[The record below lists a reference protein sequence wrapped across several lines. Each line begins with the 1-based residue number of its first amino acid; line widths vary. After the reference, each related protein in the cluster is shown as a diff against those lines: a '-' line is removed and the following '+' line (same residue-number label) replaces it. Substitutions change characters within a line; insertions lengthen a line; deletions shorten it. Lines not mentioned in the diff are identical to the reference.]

1 MKKIFN
7 TAYKNTMR
15 LRLTALCMIGVVA
28 IILMQSCTSQKT
40 EYNIPVSKSAIV
52 NNNKPY
58 KETLQY
64 PFDDKGVD
72 LNVSLSFNE
81 VENILTLS
89 VVGSRQL
96 MVFRQDVFYSTVF
109 RHPVFRART
118 LAPSKLPYPVLV
130 QPNLKVT
137 LSKNVWKSFNP
148 KRRQHLFNNWLVG
161 VSPELKAL
169 TPSITT
175 DGYPEATLIVDSI
188 VQRFSVDPKA
198 TKASFTLRNF
208 FVIDKDGMPISTLQQ
223 KRNSSKSLNYKVV
236 YEKDLNLTFNV
247 EIQRDP
253 CFGKDSL
260 ICAASA
266 KIEDIK
272 KAYTNLREACPDG
285 VVHTTEELGIFN
297 QHRKFLLS
305 QFPCIADSSDCT
317 QLQNEYTKYN
327 AYVDSIKNA
336 PCMYVKPLSGVDVEG
351 DGWSTIGLRASYI
364 LDAAHRLD
372 NIVAQMMVSNDAAQ
386 IHDLAKSGN
395 TIIATITKA
404 VREKGL
410 INEEQKSAYGI
421 FLKARSYFRSAVL
434 KQ

>member
-1 MKKIFN
+1 M
-7 TAYKNTMR
+7 MR
-15 LRLTALCMIGVVA
+15 G
-28 IILMQSCTSQKT
+28 IILCVIGFATVILIQSCASQKT
-40 EYNIPVSKSAIV
+40 DSKTPTPPRSIV
-52 NNNKPY
+52 VNTNKPY
-58 KETLQY
+58 KETLQF
-64 PFDDKGVD
+64 PFDDKGLD

-89 VVGSRQL
+89 VVGTRQL
-96 MVFRQDVFYSTVF
+96 MVFRQDVFYDKVF
-109 RHPVFRART
+109 RHPIFRSRT

-130 QPNLKVT
+130 QPKLKVT
-137 LSKNVWKSFNP
+137 LSKNVWNSFNP
-148 KRRQHLFNNWLVG
+148 KRKQHLFNNWLVG
-161 VSPELKAL
+161 VSPELNAII
-169 TPSITT
+169 PSVTT
-175 DGYPEATLIVDSI
+175 DSYPESTLIVDSI

-198 TKASFTLRNF
+198 TKASFTLRNI
-208 FVIDKDGMPISTLQQ
+208 FVIDKDGMPVSTLQQ
-223 KRNSSKSLNYKVV
+223 KRNPSKSLNYKIV

-260 ICAASA
+260 IDVTSA
-266 KIEDIK
+266 RIEEIR
-272 KAYTNLREACPDG
+272 KAYVNLREACPDG
-285 VVHTTEELGIFN
+285 VVHSTEEQGIFN
-297 QHRKFLLS
+297 QHKKFLLS

-336 PCMYVKPLSGVDVEG
+336 PCMYVKPLSGLEIEG
-351 DGWSTIGLRASYI
+351 EGWSSIGLRASYI

-372 NIVAQMMVSNDAAQ
+372 NIVAQMMISKDAAQ

-410 INEEQKSAYGI
+410 INEEQKSAYKN
-421 FLKARSYFRSAVL
+421 FLKARSYFRSAAL